1 MWSLLTS
8 NIVDKREGVR
18 KFPLVVTYTFSR
30 RYSPRE
36 RLHGMPRG
44 AFRTMLSMRQMLNG
58 MHSPRWP
65 IIICKFGFRSNRPD
79 DISLSAWVLV
89 SIVKAQ
95 VAAVSHGKPSKIG
108 SREGNGSRGCM
119 WNGLPSAFALFQK
132 SENCGASLYTTVSA
146 LPVCEK

>member
-1 MWSLLTS
+1 MRSLPTS
-8 NIVDKREGVR
+8 SIVDRREGVR

-44 AFRTMLSMRQMLNG
+44 AFWTMLSIRQMLNG

-65 IIICKFGFRSNRPD
+65 RIICKFGLRSNRPD
-79 DISLSAWVLV
+79 DIRRSAWVLV

-95 VAAVSHGKPSKIG
+95 VAAVSHGKPSEIG
-108 SREGNGSRGCM
+108 SREGSGSRG
-119 WNGLPSAFALFQK
+119 
-132 SENCGASLYTTVSA
+132 
-146 LPVCEK
+146 